1 MLDKCEN
8 CGSRVVFG
16 GKTLDGKQ
24 FCFDECLSYFKNPNF
39 CSKCESES
47 IDESPPYLHLYISGI
62 GVGFPQSVYGKSIY
76 NFAVYINTLI
86 SKSFG
91 SFFKRETCSICNSTI
106 RRYWFLLAFIPII
119 PLSRYRVKFRT
130 PKDMICRKIN
140 PTKLDFIYRVGFF
153 PLFLLTFSLVAT
165 LSRSSNEYKLEKS
178 ACPLVTQIIHEQ
190 FKKSATCKVVKMTQ
204 NLGNDFY
211 KAEATLDNGN
221 DIKIT
226 VERKGDNIEVTIP
239 PQ

>member
-1 MLDKCEN
+1 
-8 CGSRVVFG
+8 
-16 GKTLDGKQ
+16 
-24 FCFDECLSYFKNPNF
+24 
-39 CSKCESES
+39 
-47 IDESPPYLHLYISGI
+47 
-62 GVGFPQSVYGKSIY
+62 
-76 NFAVYINTLI
+76 
-86 SKSFG
+86 
-91 SFFKRETCSICNSTI
+91 
-106 RRYWFLLAFIPII
+106 LAFIPII
-119 PLSRYRVKFRT
+119 PLSRYRVKLRT

-153 PLFLLTFSLVAT
+153 PLFLLIFSLVVT
-165 LSRSSNEYKLEKS
+165 LFRSSNEYEIEKS

-190 FKKSATCKVVKMTQ
+190 FKKSATCKVVKVTK

-226 VERKGDNIEVTIP
+226 VERKGDSIEVAIP